1 MIDKVSDM
9 KKKRIIRRMGSLLLA
24 GTMMLSVA
32 APAAA
37 QTLSEAKDKKAKL
50 EQSLAQA
57 ESLID
62 ELSQSQNAAEDK
74 VAALNA
80 QLSDISG
87 QIASLQSQ
95 LSEKNEQ
102 IIASQDAVAAA
113 QESVDRQYADMKK
126 RIQFMYENGQTS
138 VLEMMLTSGSL
149 ADFVN
154 KAEYFSRVSEYD
166 RDKMTEYE
174 NSLFELSNAEE
185 ALKTQYAELEEM
197 KAEVEKDQTAVS
209 AMLSDKEEELAA
221 ISGCLTEAE
230 QTAANYEAEVQ
241 AQNEVL
247 AAIQAAEAERKARE
261 AKEEADRQ
269 AALKKQQEEAAANVA
284 NSGNSQNN
292 SNGGGNNSNTGSDS
306 SSGNNSNTG
315 SDSSSG
321 NNGNTGNNGNS
332 STVTGKF
339 TWPVPASRVISS
351 DYGYREVPTAGA
363 GANHNGIDIAAGYG
377 SDVVAAADGKVIT
390 SRLSTTAGN
399 MIIIDHGG
407 GIYTVYM
414 HNSSR
419 LVAVG
424 DQVSAG
430 QTIAKVGSTGIST
443 GNHLHFGVSV
453 NGTYV
458 NPWNYLK

>member
-9 KKKRIIRRMGSLLLA
+9 KKKRIIRRIDSLLLA

-174 NSLFELSNAEE
+174 NSLSELSNAEE

-221 ISGCLTEAE
+221 ISGSLTEAE

-269 AALKKQQEEAAANVA
+269 AALKKQQEEAAANAA

-315 SDSSSG
+315 
-321 NNGNTGNNGNS
+321 NNGNS
-332 STVTGKF
+332 GTVTGKF

-424 DQVSAG
+424 DRVSAG